1 VAVRERLATLLH
13 RTGALDAALKV
24 RARVRAPLVTIL
36 TYHHV
41 YEPDSGYPFDPEVA
55 DATPDQ
61 FRRQLETVARHF
73 QVIGIDEL
81 CRALDGGPLPP
92 NPALITFDDGYRSC
106 LEVAAPILR
115 QVGLRAVFFM
125 ATSFISERRLYWW
138 ERIAYLVRKAPVER
152 VSLTYPEPR
161 EIELR
166 APGGARKLLRTVK
179 DTPGLDVERFLTE
192 LTRAARIDWDPGIE
206 RRLADELI
214 MTWDQVRALAATG
227 MDIESH
233 TRRHRV
239 LDTVRPDELADEL
252 AGSRA
257 DLERELGRPVRAIAY
272 PVGRPVAHLPH
283 IRDALTAAGYQVGF
297 TNGSGT
303 TLFRGAVDRFDVRR
317 IAIDRDISEAMFL
330 GQMAIPP
337 LGYANR
343 NQALGYAGGQG
354 R

>member
-1 VAVRERLATLLH
+1 MAVRERLATLLH

-206 RRLADELI
+206 RRLADEL
-214 MTWDQVRALAATG
+214 
-227 MDIESH
+227 
-233 TRRHRV
+233 
-239 LDTVRPDELADEL
+239 